1 MGEVGVVAL
10 LCLALLLQE
19 NVGDP
24 DLDSWGSKYGDLLQ
38 G

>member
-1 MGEVGVVAL
+1 MVAL

-24 DLDSWGSKYGDLLQ
+24 DLEFDSWGSKYGDLLR